1 MIITSLTN
9 SRIKE
14 ICKLKE
20 KKYRNMTNT
29 FLIEGINLVTE
40 AGKRNLLKE
49 IFVLEEK
56 TINIDIPT
64 TYVTKEVMKKISST
78 DSIPNVVGV
87 SLKKEELLLGD
98 RLLLL
103 DNLQDPGNLGT
114 IIRSSKAFNIDT
126 IVISP
131 TTVDMYNP
139 KVLRA
144 TEGMI
149 FHINIIV
156 RDLPSL
162 ITELKKDN
170 YKIYG
175 TKVDGG
181 INVKDIS
188 LKRKY
193 ALVIGNEGNGV
204 SEEVNNLCDGFFY
217 KDKKVAVV
225 GGGSSSLT
233 EALYL
238 SKICKEVIIIHRR
251 DKLTADKYL
260 IDKVNSTKNIKVLYN
275 SNITKYNQNNNKL
288 TSVIINNKDNLE
300 VEGVFLAIGST
311 PNSEIFNVN
320 KDNNYIIVDSN
331 YMTNIDK
338 VYAIGDVIKKDYYQ
352 LSTAASDA
360 VVAASNIIK
369 RENKNS

>member
-1 MIITSLTN
+1 MEEHKVVILGSGISGMTAGIYLKRGGLDVLVVEDNIPGGVLNEIPSIENYPGYEEISGPDLAMNIYNQLTKLGVKILNKKITSIDLNNKIINNNIKYEYLVIATGRK
-9 SRIKE
+9 SRMLSLE
-14 ICKLKE
+14 HE
-20 KKYRNMTNT
+20 K
-29 FLIEGINLVTE
+29 
-40 AGKRNLLKE
+40 
-49 IFVLEEK
+49 
-56 TINIDIPT
+56 
-64 TYVTKEVMKKISST
+64 
-78 DSIPNVVGV
+78 
-87 SLKKEELLLGD
+87 ELLGK
-98 RLLLL
+98 
-103 DNLQDPGNLGT
+103 G
-114 IIRSSKAFNIDT
+114 
-126 IVISP
+126 IS
-131 TTVDMYNP
+131 TC
-139 KVLRA
+139 A
-144 TEGMI
+144 
-149 FHINIIV
+149 
-156 RDLPSL
+156 
-162 ITELKKDN
+162 
-170 YKIYG
+170 
-175 TKVDGG
+175 
-181 INVKDIS
+181 
-188 LKRKY
+188 
-193 ALVIGNEGNGV
+193 
-204 SEEVNNLCDGFFY
+204 LCDGFFY

-251 DKLTADKYL
+251 DKLTSDKYL

>member
-1 MIITSLTN
+1 MEEHKVVILGSGIAGMTAGIYLKRGGLDVLVVEDNIPGGVLNEIPSIENYPGYEEISGPDLAMNIYNQLTKLGVKILNKKITSIDLNNKIINNNIKYEYLIIATGRK
-9 SRIKE
+9 SRMLSLE
-14 ICKLKE
+14 HE
-20 KKYRNMTNT
+20 K
-29 FLIEGINLVTE
+29 
-40 AGKRNLLKE
+40 
-49 IFVLEEK
+49 
-56 TINIDIPT
+56 
-64 TYVTKEVMKKISST
+64 
-78 DSIPNVVGV
+78 
-87 SLKKEELLLGD
+87 ELLGK
-98 RLLLL
+98 
-103 DNLQDPGNLGT
+103 G
-114 IIRSSKAFNIDT
+114 
-126 IVISP
+126 IS
-131 TTVDMYNP
+131 TC
-139 KVLRA
+139 A
-144 TEGMI
+144 
-149 FHINIIV
+149 
-156 RDLPSL
+156 
-162 ITELKKDN
+162 
-170 YKIYG
+170 
-175 TKVDGG
+175 
-181 INVKDIS
+181 
-188 LKRKY
+188 
-193 ALVIGNEGNGV
+193 
-204 SEEVNNLCDGFFY
+204 LCDGFFY

-251 DKLTADKYL
+251 DKLTSDKYL

-369 RENKNS
+369 RENKNL

>member
-1 MIITSLTN
+1 MKEHKVVILGSGIAGMTAGIYLKRGGLDVLVVEDNIPGGVLNEIPSIENYPGYEEISGPDLAMNIYNQLTKLGVKILNKKITSIDLNNKIINNNIKYEYLVIATGRK
-9 SRIKE
+9 SRMLSLE
-14 ICKLKE
+14 HE
-20 KKYRNMTNT
+20 K
-29 FLIEGINLVTE
+29 
-40 AGKRNLLKE
+40 
-49 IFVLEEK
+49 
-56 TINIDIPT
+56 
-64 TYVTKEVMKKISST
+64 
-78 DSIPNVVGV
+78 
-87 SLKKEELLLGD
+87 ELLGK
-98 RLLLL
+98 
-103 DNLQDPGNLGT
+103 G
-114 IIRSSKAFNIDT
+114 
-126 IVISP
+126 IS
-131 TTVDMYNP
+131 TC
-139 KVLRA
+139 A
-144 TEGMI
+144 
-149 FHINIIV
+149 
-156 RDLPSL
+156 
-162 ITELKKDN
+162 
-170 YKIYG
+170 
-175 TKVDGG
+175 
-181 INVKDIS
+181 
-188 LKRKY
+188 
-193 ALVIGNEGNGV
+193 
-204 SEEVNNLCDGFFY
+204 LCDGFFY

-288 TSVIINNKDNLE
+288 TSVTINNKDNLE

>member
-1 MIITSLTN
+1 MEEHKVVILGSGIAGMTAGIYLKRGGLDVLVVEDNIPGGVLNEIPSIENYPGYEEISGPDLAMNIYNQLTKLGVKILNKKITSIDLNNKIINNNIKYEYLVIATGRK
-9 SRIKE
+9 SRMLSLE
-14 ICKLKE
+14 HE
-20 KKYRNMTNT
+20 K
-29 FLIEGINLVTE
+29 
-40 AGKRNLLKE
+40 
-49 IFVLEEK
+49 
-56 TINIDIPT
+56 
-64 TYVTKEVMKKISST
+64 
-78 DSIPNVVGV
+78 
-87 SLKKEELLLGD
+87 ELLGK
-98 RLLLL
+98 
-103 DNLQDPGNLGT
+103 G
-114 IIRSSKAFNIDT
+114 
-126 IVISP
+126 IS
-131 TTVDMYNP
+131 TC
-139 KVLRA
+139 A
-144 TEGMI
+144 
-149 FHINIIV
+149 
-156 RDLPSL
+156 
-162 ITELKKDN
+162 
-170 YKIYG
+170 
-175 TKVDGG
+175 
-181 INVKDIS
+181 
-188 LKRKY
+188 
-193 ALVIGNEGNGV
+193 
-204 SEEVNNLCDGFFY
+204 LCDGFFY

-251 DKLTADKYL
+251 DKLTSDKYL

-288 TSVIINNKDNLE
+288 TSVTINNKDNLE

-352 LSTAASDA
+352 LSTATSDA

>member
-1 MIITSLTN
+1 MEEHKVVILGSGIAGMTAGIYLKRGGLDVIIVEDNIPGGVLNEIPSIENYPGYEEISGPDLAMNIYNQLTKLGVKILNKKITSIDLNNKIINNNIKYEYLVIATGRK
-9 SRIKE
+9 SRMLSLE
-14 ICKLKE
+14 HE
-20 KKYRNMTNT
+20 K
-29 FLIEGINLVTE
+29 
-40 AGKRNLLKE
+40 
-49 IFVLEEK
+49 
-56 TINIDIPT
+56 
-64 TYVTKEVMKKISST
+64 
-78 DSIPNVVGV
+78 
-87 SLKKEELLLGD
+87 ELLGK
-98 RLLLL
+98 
-103 DNLQDPGNLGT
+103 G
-114 IIRSSKAFNIDT
+114 
-126 IVISP
+126 IS
-131 TTVDMYNP
+131 TC
-139 KVLRA
+139 A
-144 TEGMI
+144 
-149 FHINIIV
+149 
-156 RDLPSL
+156 
-162 ITELKKDN
+162 
-170 YKIYG
+170 
-175 TKVDGG
+175 
-181 INVKDIS
+181 
-188 LKRKY
+188 
-193 ALVIGNEGNGV
+193 
-204 SEEVNNLCDGFFY
+204 LCDGFFY
-217 KDKKVAVV
+217 KDKKVVVV

-251 DKLTADKYL
+251 DKLTSDKYL

-352 LSTAASDA
+352 LSTASSDA

>member
-1 MIITSLTN
+1 MEEHKVVILGSGIAGMTAGIYLKRGGLDVLVVEDNIPGGVLNEIPSIENYPGYEEISGPDLAMNIYNQLTKLGVKILNKKITSIDLNNKIINNNIKYEYLVIATGRK
-9 SRIKE
+9 SRMLSLE
-14 ICKLKE
+14 HE
-20 KKYRNMTNT
+20 K
-29 FLIEGINLVTE
+29 
-40 AGKRNLLKE
+40 
-49 IFVLEEK
+49 
-56 TINIDIPT
+56 
-64 TYVTKEVMKKISST
+64 
-78 DSIPNVVGV
+78 
-87 SLKKEELLLGD
+87 ELLGK
-98 RLLLL
+98 
-103 DNLQDPGNLGT
+103 G
-114 IIRSSKAFNIDT
+114 
-126 IVISP
+126 IS
-131 TTVDMYNP
+131 TC
-139 KVLRA
+139 A
-144 TEGMI
+144 
-149 FHINIIV
+149 
-156 RDLPSL
+156 
-162 ITELKKDN
+162 
-170 YKIYG
+170 
-175 TKVDGG
+175 
-181 INVKDIS
+181 
-188 LKRKY
+188 
-193 ALVIGNEGNGV
+193 
-204 SEEVNNLCDGFFY
+204 LCDGFFY

-288 TSVIINNKDNLE
+288 TSVTINNKDNLE

-369 RENKNS
+369 RENKNL

>member
-1 MIITSLTN
+1 MEEHKVVILGSGIAGMTAGIYLKRGGLDVLVVEDNIPGGVLNEIPSIENYPGYEEISGPDLAMNIYNQLTKLGVKILNKKITSIDLNNKIINNNIKYEYLVIATGRK
-9 SRIKE
+9 SRMLSLE
-14 ICKLKE
+14 HE
-20 KKYRNMTNT
+20 K
-29 FLIEGINLVTE
+29 
-40 AGKRNLLKE
+40 
-49 IFVLEEK
+49 
-56 TINIDIPT
+56 
-64 TYVTKEVMKKISST
+64 
-78 DSIPNVVGV
+78 
-87 SLKKEELLLGD
+87 ELLGK
-98 RLLLL
+98 
-103 DNLQDPGNLGT
+103 G
-114 IIRSSKAFNIDT
+114 
-126 IVISP
+126 IS
-131 TTVDMYNP
+131 TC
-139 KVLRA
+139 A
-144 TEGMI
+144 
-149 FHINIIV
+149 
-156 RDLPSL
+156 
-162 ITELKKDN
+162 
-170 YKIYG
+170 
-175 TKVDGG
+175 
-181 INVKDIS
+181 
-188 LKRKY
+188 
-193 ALVIGNEGNGV
+193 
-204 SEEVNNLCDGFFY
+204 LCDGFFY

-352 LSTAASDA
+352 LSTASSDS

>member
-1 MIITSLTN
+1 MEEHKVVILGSGIAGMTAGIYLKRGGLDVLVVEDNIPGGVLNEIPSIENYPGYEEISGPDLAMNIYNQLTKLGVKILNKKITSIDLNNKIINNNIKYEYLVIATGRK
-9 SRIKE
+9 SRMLSLE
-14 ICKLKE
+14 HE
-20 KKYRNMTNT
+20 K
-29 FLIEGINLVTE
+29 
-40 AGKRNLLKE
+40 
-49 IFVLEEK
+49 
-56 TINIDIPT
+56 
-64 TYVTKEVMKKISST
+64 
-78 DSIPNVVGV
+78 
-87 SLKKEELLLGD
+87 ELLGK
-98 RLLLL
+98 
-103 DNLQDPGNLGT
+103 G
-114 IIRSSKAFNIDT
+114 
-126 IVISP
+126 IS
-131 TTVDMYNP
+131 TC
-139 KVLRA
+139 A
-144 TEGMI
+144 
-149 FHINIIV
+149 
-156 RDLPSL
+156 
-162 ITELKKDN
+162 
-170 YKIYG
+170 
-175 TKVDGG
+175 
-181 INVKDIS
+181 
-188 LKRKY
+188 
-193 ALVIGNEGNGV
+193 
-204 SEEVNNLCDGFFY
+204 LCDGFFY

-288 TSVIINNKDNLE
+288 TSVTINNEDNLE

>member
-1 MIITSLTN
+1 MEEHKVVILGSGIAGMTAGIYLKRGGLDVLVVEDNIPGGVLNEIPSIENYPGYEEISGPDLAMNIYNQLTKLGVKILNKKITSIDLNNKIINNNIKYEYLVIATGRK
-9 SRIKE
+9 SRMLSLE
-14 ICKLKE
+14 HE
-20 KKYRNMTNT
+20 K
-29 FLIEGINLVTE
+29 
-40 AGKRNLLKE
+40 
-49 IFVLEEK
+49 
-56 TINIDIPT
+56 
-64 TYVTKEVMKKISST
+64 
-78 DSIPNVVGV
+78 
-87 SLKKEELLLGD
+87 ELLGK
-98 RLLLL
+98 
-103 DNLQDPGNLGT
+103 G
-114 IIRSSKAFNIDT
+114 
-126 IVISP
+126 IS
-131 TTVDMYNP
+131 TC
-139 KVLRA
+139 A
-144 TEGMI
+144 
-149 FHINIIV
+149 
-156 RDLPSL
+156 
-162 ITELKKDN
+162 
-170 YKIYG
+170 
-175 TKVDGG
+175 
-181 INVKDIS
+181 
-188 LKRKY
+188 
-193 ALVIGNEGNGV
+193 
-204 SEEVNNLCDGFFY
+204 LCDGFFY

>member
-1 MIITSLTN
+1 MEEHKVVILGSGIAGMTAGIYLKRGGLDVLVVEDNIPGGVLNEIPSIENYPGYEEISGPDLAINIYNQLTKLGVKILNKKITSIDLNNKIINNNIKYEYLVIATGRK
-9 SRIKE
+9 SRMLSLE
-14 ICKLKE
+14 HE
-20 KKYRNMTNT
+20 K
-29 FLIEGINLVTE
+29 
-40 AGKRNLLKE
+40 
-49 IFVLEEK
+49 
-56 TINIDIPT
+56 
-64 TYVTKEVMKKISST
+64 
-78 DSIPNVVGV
+78 
-87 SLKKEELLLGD
+87 ELLGK
-98 RLLLL
+98 
-103 DNLQDPGNLGT
+103 G
-114 IIRSSKAFNIDT
+114 
-126 IVISP
+126 IS
-131 TTVDMYNP
+131 TC
-139 KVLRA
+139 A
-144 TEGMI
+144 
-149 FHINIIV
+149 
-156 RDLPSL
+156 
-162 ITELKKDN
+162 
-170 YKIYG
+170 
-175 TKVDGG
+175 
-181 INVKDIS
+181 
-188 LKRKY
+188 
-193 ALVIGNEGNGV
+193 
-204 SEEVNNLCDGFFY
+204 LCDGFFY

-288 TSVIINNKDNLE
+288 TSVTINNKDNLE

>member
-1 MIITSLTN
+1 MEEHKVVILGSGIAGMTAGIYLKRGGLDVLVVEDNIPGGVLNEIPSIENYPGYEEISGPDLAMNIYNQLTKLGVKILNQKITSIDLNNKIINNNIKYEYLVIATGRK
-9 SRIKE
+9 SRMLSLE
-14 ICKLKE
+14 HE
-20 KKYRNMTNT
+20 K
-29 FLIEGINLVTE
+29 
-40 AGKRNLLKE
+40 
-49 IFVLEEK
+49 
-56 TINIDIPT
+56 
-64 TYVTKEVMKKISST
+64 
-78 DSIPNVVGV
+78 
-87 SLKKEELLLGD
+87 ELLGK
-98 RLLLL
+98 
-103 DNLQDPGNLGT
+103 G
-114 IIRSSKAFNIDT
+114 
-126 IVISP
+126 IS
-131 TTVDMYNP
+131 TC
-139 KVLRA
+139 A
-144 TEGMI
+144 
-149 FHINIIV
+149 
-156 RDLPSL
+156 
-162 ITELKKDN
+162 
-170 YKIYG
+170 
-175 TKVDGG
+175 
-181 INVKDIS
+181 
-188 LKRKY
+188 
-193 ALVIGNEGNGV
+193 
-204 SEEVNNLCDGFFY
+204 LCDGFFY

-251 DKLTADKYL
+251 DKLTSDKYL

-369 RENKNS
+369 RENKN

>member
-1 MIITSLTN
+1 MEEHKVVILGSGIAGMTAGIYLKRGGLDVLVVEDNIPGGVLNEIPSIENYPGYEEISGPDLAMNIYNQLTKLGVKILNKKITSIDLNNKIINNNIKYEYLVIATGRK
-9 SRIKE
+9 SRMLSLE
-14 ICKLKE
+14 HE
-20 KKYRNMTNT
+20 K
-29 FLIEGINLVTE
+29 
-40 AGKRNLLKE
+40 
-49 IFVLEEK
+49 
-56 TINIDIPT
+56 
-64 TYVTKEVMKKISST
+64 
-78 DSIPNVVGV
+78 
-87 SLKKEELLLGD
+87 ELLGK
-98 RLLLL
+98 
-103 DNLQDPGNLGT
+103 G
-114 IIRSSKAFNIDT
+114 
-126 IVISP
+126 IS
-131 TTVDMYNP
+131 TC
-139 KVLRA
+139 A
-144 TEGMI
+144 
-149 FHINIIV
+149 
-156 RDLPSL
+156 
-162 ITELKKDN
+162 
-170 YKIYG
+170 
-175 TKVDGG
+175 
-181 INVKDIS
+181 
-188 LKRKY
+188 
-193 ALVIGNEGNGV
+193 
-204 SEEVNNLCDGFFY
+204 LCDGFFY

-251 DKLTADKYL
+251 DKLTSDKYL
-260 IDKVNSTKNIKVLYN
+260 IDKVKSTKNIKVLYN

-352 LSTAASDA
+352 LSTATSDA

>member
-1 MIITSLTN
+1 MEEHKVVILGSGIAGMTAGIYLKRGGLDVLVVEDNIPGGVLNEIPSIENYPGYEEISGPDLAMNIYNQLTKLGVKILNKKITSIDLNNKIINNNIKYEYLVIATGRK
-9 SRIKE
+9 SRMLSLE
-14 ICKLKE
+14 HE
-20 KKYRNMTNT
+20 K
-29 FLIEGINLVTE
+29 
-40 AGKRNLLKE
+40 
-49 IFVLEEK
+49 
-56 TINIDIPT
+56 
-64 TYVTKEVMKKISST
+64 
-78 DSIPNVVGV
+78 
-87 SLKKEELLLGD
+87 ELLGK
-98 RLLLL
+98 
-103 DNLQDPGNLGT
+103 G
-114 IIRSSKAFNIDT
+114 
-126 IVISP
+126 IS
-131 TTVDMYNP
+131 TC
-139 KVLRA
+139 A
-144 TEGMI
+144 
-149 FHINIIV
+149 
-156 RDLPSL
+156 
-162 ITELKKDN
+162 
-170 YKIYG
+170 
-175 TKVDGG
+175 
-181 INVKDIS
+181 
-188 LKRKY
+188 
-193 ALVIGNEGNGV
+193 
-204 SEEVNNLCDGFFY
+204 LCDGFFY
-217 KDKKVAVV
+217 KDKKVTVV

-288 TSVIINNKDNLE
+288 TSVTINNKDNLE

>member
-1 MIITSLTN
+1 MEEHKVVILGSGIAGMTAGIYLKRGGLDVIIVEDNIPGGVLNEIPSIENYPGYEEISGPDLAMNIYNQLTKLGVKILNKKITSIDLNNKIINNNIKYEYLVIATGRK
-9 SRIKE
+9 SRMLSLE
-14 ICKLKE
+14 HE
-20 KKYRNMTNT
+20 K
-29 FLIEGINLVTE
+29 
-40 AGKRNLLKE
+40 
-49 IFVLEEK
+49 
-56 TINIDIPT
+56 
-64 TYVTKEVMKKISST
+64 
-78 DSIPNVVGV
+78 
-87 SLKKEELLLGD
+87 ELLGK
-98 RLLLL
+98 
-103 DNLQDPGNLGT
+103 G
-114 IIRSSKAFNIDT
+114 
-126 IVISP
+126 IS
-131 TTVDMYNP
+131 TC
-139 KVLRA
+139 A
-144 TEGMI
+144 
-149 FHINIIV
+149 
-156 RDLPSL
+156 
-162 ITELKKDN
+162 
-170 YKIYG
+170 
-175 TKVDGG
+175 
-181 INVKDIS
+181 
-188 LKRKY
+188 
-193 ALVIGNEGNGV
+193 
-204 SEEVNNLCDGFFY
+204 LCDGFFY

-288 TSVIINNKDNLE
+288 TSVTINNKDNLE

-311 PNSEIFNVN
+311 PNSEMFNVN

-352 LSTAASDA
+352 LSTASSDA

>member
-1 MIITSLTN
+1 MEEHKVVILGSGIAGMTAGIYLKRGGLDVLVVEDNIPGGVLNEIPSIENYPGYEEISGPDLAMNIYNQLTKLGVKILNKKITSIDLNNKIINNNIKYEYLVIATGRK
-9 SRIKE
+9 SRMLSLE
-14 ICKLKE
+14 HE
-20 KKYRNMTNT
+20 K
-29 FLIEGINLVTE
+29 
-40 AGKRNLLKE
+40 
-49 IFVLEEK
+49 
-56 TINIDIPT
+56 
-64 TYVTKEVMKKISST
+64 
-78 DSIPNVVGV
+78 
-87 SLKKEELLLGD
+87 ELLGK
-98 RLLLL
+98 
-103 DNLQDPGNLGT
+103 G
-114 IIRSSKAFNIDT
+114 
-126 IVISP
+126 IS
-131 TTVDMYNP
+131 TC
-139 KVLRA
+139 A
-144 TEGMI
+144 
-149 FHINIIV
+149 
-156 RDLPSL
+156 
-162 ITELKKDN
+162 
-170 YKIYG
+170 
-175 TKVDGG
+175 
-181 INVKDIS
+181 
-188 LKRKY
+188 
-193 ALVIGNEGNGV
+193 
-204 SEEVNNLCDGFFY
+204 LCDGFFY

-260 IDKVNSTKNIKVLYN
+260 IDKVNSTKNVKVLYN

-360 VVAASNIIK
+360 IVAASNIIK

>member
-1 MIITSLTN
+1 MEEHKVVILGSGIAGMTAGIYLKRGGLDVIIVEDNIPGGVLNEIPSIENYPGYEEISGPDLAMNIYNQLTKLGVKILNKKITSIDLDNKIINNNIKYEYLVIATGRK
-9 SRIKE
+9 SRMLSLE
-14 ICKLKE
+14 HE
-20 KKYRNMTNT
+20 K
-29 FLIEGINLVTE
+29 
-40 AGKRNLLKE
+40 
-49 IFVLEEK
+49 
-56 TINIDIPT
+56 
-64 TYVTKEVMKKISST
+64 
-78 DSIPNVVGV
+78 
-87 SLKKEELLLGD
+87 ELLGK
-98 RLLLL
+98 
-103 DNLQDPGNLGT
+103 G
-114 IIRSSKAFNIDT
+114 
-126 IVISP
+126 IS
-131 TTVDMYNP
+131 TC
-139 KVLRA
+139 A
-144 TEGMI
+144 
-149 FHINIIV
+149 
-156 RDLPSL
+156 
-162 ITELKKDN
+162 
-170 YKIYG
+170 
-175 TKVDGG
+175 
-181 INVKDIS
+181 
-188 LKRKY
+188 
-193 ALVIGNEGNGV
+193 
-204 SEEVNNLCDGFFY
+204 LCDGFFY

-251 DKLTADKYL
+251 DKLTSDKYL

-331 YMTNIDK
+331 YMTNVDK

>member
-1 MIITSLTN
+1 MEEHKVVILGSGIAGMTAGIYLKRGGLDVLVVEDNIPGGVLNEIPSIENYPGYEEISGPDLAMNIYNQLTKLGVKISNKKITSIDLNNKIINNNIKYEYLVIATGRK
-9 SRIKE
+9 SRMLSLE
-14 ICKLKE
+14 HE
-20 KKYRNMTNT
+20 K
-29 FLIEGINLVTE
+29 
-40 AGKRNLLKE
+40 
-49 IFVLEEK
+49 
-56 TINIDIPT
+56 
-64 TYVTKEVMKKISST
+64 
-78 DSIPNVVGV
+78 
-87 SLKKEELLLGD
+87 ELLGK
-98 RLLLL
+98 
-103 DNLQDPGNLGT
+103 G
-114 IIRSSKAFNIDT
+114 
-126 IVISP
+126 IS
-131 TTVDMYNP
+131 TC
-139 KVLRA
+139 A
-144 TEGMI
+144 
-149 FHINIIV
+149 
-156 RDLPSL
+156 
-162 ITELKKDN
+162 
-170 YKIYG
+170 
-175 TKVDGG
+175 
-181 INVKDIS
+181 
-188 LKRKY
+188 
-193 ALVIGNEGNGV
+193 
-204 SEEVNNLCDGFFY
+204 LCDGFFY

-360 VVAASNIIK
+360 IVAASNIIK

>member
-1 MIITSLTN
+1 MEEHKVVILGSGIAGMTAGIYLKRGGLDVLVVEDNIPGGVLNEIPSIENYPGYEEISGPDLAMNIYNQLTKLGVKILNKKITSIDLNNKIINNNIKYEYLVIATGRK
-9 SRIKE
+9 SRMLSLE
-14 ICKLKE
+14 HE
-20 KKYRNMTNT
+20 K
-29 FLIEGINLVTE
+29 
-40 AGKRNLLKE
+40 
-49 IFVLEEK
+49 
-56 TINIDIPT
+56 
-64 TYVTKEVMKKISST
+64 
-78 DSIPNVVGV
+78 
-87 SLKKEELLLGD
+87 ELLGK
-98 RLLLL
+98 
-103 DNLQDPGNLGT
+103 G
-114 IIRSSKAFNIDT
+114 
-126 IVISP
+126 IS
-131 TTVDMYNP
+131 TC
-139 KVLRA
+139 A
-144 TEGMI
+144 
-149 FHINIIV
+149 
-156 RDLPSL
+156 
-162 ITELKKDN
+162 
-170 YKIYG
+170 
-175 TKVDGG
+175 
-181 INVKDIS
+181 
-188 LKRKY
+188 
-193 ALVIGNEGNGV
+193 
-204 SEEVNNLCDGFFY
+204 LCDGFFY

-288 TSVIINNKDNLE
+288 TSVTINNKDNLE

-360 VVAASNIIK
+360 VIAASNIIK

>member
-1 MIITSLTN
+1 MEEHKVVILGSGIAGMTAGIYLKRGGLDVLVVEDNIPGGILNEIPSIENYPGYEEISGPDLAMNIYNQLTKLGVKILNKKITSIDLNNKIINNNIKYEYLVIATGRK
-9 SRIKE
+9 SRMLSLE
-14 ICKLKE
+14 HE
-20 KKYRNMTNT
+20 K
-29 FLIEGINLVTE
+29 
-40 AGKRNLLKE
+40 
-49 IFVLEEK
+49 
-56 TINIDIPT
+56 
-64 TYVTKEVMKKISST
+64 
-78 DSIPNVVGV
+78 
-87 SLKKEELLLGD
+87 ELLGK
-98 RLLLL
+98 
-103 DNLQDPGNLGT
+103 G
-114 IIRSSKAFNIDT
+114 
-126 IVISP
+126 IS
-131 TTVDMYNP
+131 TC
-139 KVLRA
+139 A
-144 TEGMI
+144 
-149 FHINIIV
+149 
-156 RDLPSL
+156 
-162 ITELKKDN
+162 
-170 YKIYG
+170 
-175 TKVDGG
+175 
-181 INVKDIS
+181 
-188 LKRKY
+188 
-193 ALVIGNEGNGV
+193 
-204 SEEVNNLCDGFFY
+204 LCDGFFY

-288 TSVIINNKDNLE
+288 TSVTINNKDNLE

-311 PNSEIFNVN
+311 PNSEMFNVN

>member
-1 MIITSLTN
+1 MEEHKVVILGSGIAGMTAGIYLKRGGLDVLVVEDNIPGGVLNEIPSIENYPGYEEISGPDLAMNIYNQLTKLGVKILNKKITSIDLNNKIINNNIKYEYLVIATGRK
-9 SRIKE
+9 SRMLSLE
-14 ICKLKE
+14 HE
-20 KKYRNMTNT
+20 K
-29 FLIEGINLVTE
+29 
-40 AGKRNLLKE
+40 
-49 IFVLEEK
+49 
-56 TINIDIPT
+56 
-64 TYVTKEVMKKISST
+64 
-78 DSIPNVVGV
+78 
-87 SLKKEELLLGD
+87 ELLGK
-98 RLLLL
+98 
-103 DNLQDPGNLGT
+103 G
-114 IIRSSKAFNIDT
+114 
-126 IVISP
+126 IS
-131 TTVDMYNP
+131 TC
-139 KVLRA
+139 A
-144 TEGMI
+144 
-149 FHINIIV
+149 
-156 RDLPSL
+156 
-162 ITELKKDN
+162 
-170 YKIYG
+170 
-175 TKVDGG
+175 
-181 INVKDIS
+181 
-188 LKRKY
+188 
-193 ALVIGNEGNGV
+193 
-204 SEEVNNLCDGFFY
+204 LCDGFFY
-217 KDKKVAVV
+217 KDKKVAIV

-288 TSVIINNKDNLE
+288 TSVTINNKDNLE

>member
-1 MIITSLTN
+1 MKEHKVVILGSGIAGMTAGIYLKRGGLDVLVVEDNIPGGVLNEIPSIENYPGYEEISGPDLAMNIYNQLTKLGVKILNKKITSIDLNNKIINNNIKYEYLVIATGRK
-9 SRIKE
+9 SRMLSLE
-14 ICKLKE
+14 HE
-20 KKYRNMTNT
+20 K
-29 FLIEGINLVTE
+29 
-40 AGKRNLLKE
+40 
-49 IFVLEEK
+49 
-56 TINIDIPT
+56 
-64 TYVTKEVMKKISST
+64 
-78 DSIPNVVGV
+78 
-87 SLKKEELLLGD
+87 ELLGK
-98 RLLLL
+98 
-103 DNLQDPGNLGT
+103 G
-114 IIRSSKAFNIDT
+114 
-126 IVISP
+126 IS
-131 TTVDMYNP
+131 TC
-139 KVLRA
+139 A
-144 TEGMI
+144 
-149 FHINIIV
+149 
-156 RDLPSL
+156 
-162 ITELKKDN
+162 
-170 YKIYG
+170 
-175 TKVDGG
+175 
-181 INVKDIS
+181 
-188 LKRKY
+188 
-193 ALVIGNEGNGV
+193 
-204 SEEVNNLCDGFFY
+204 LCDGFFY

-251 DKLTADKYL
+251 DKLTSDKYL

-288 TSVIINNKDNLE
+288 TSVTINNKDKLE

>member
-1 MIITSLTN
+1 MEEHKVVILGSGIAGMTAGIYLKRGGLDVIIVEDNIPGGVLNEIPSIENYPGYEEIPGPDLAMNIYNQLTKLGVKILNKKITSIDLNNKIINNNIKYEYLVIATGRK
-9 SRIKE
+9 SRMLSLE
-14 ICKLKE
+14 HE
-20 KKYRNMTNT
+20 K
-29 FLIEGINLVTE
+29 
-40 AGKRNLLKE
+40 
-49 IFVLEEK
+49 
-56 TINIDIPT
+56 
-64 TYVTKEVMKKISST
+64 
-78 DSIPNVVGV
+78 
-87 SLKKEELLLGD
+87 ELLGK
-98 RLLLL
+98 
-103 DNLQDPGNLGT
+103 G
-114 IIRSSKAFNIDT
+114 
-126 IVISP
+126 IS
-131 TTVDMYNP
+131 TC
-139 KVLRA
+139 A
-144 TEGMI
+144 
-149 FHINIIV
+149 
-156 RDLPSL
+156 
-162 ITELKKDN
+162 
-170 YKIYG
+170 
-175 TKVDGG
+175 
-181 INVKDIS
+181 
-188 LKRKY
+188 
-193 ALVIGNEGNGV
+193 
-204 SEEVNNLCDGFFY
+204 LCDGFFY

-251 DKLTADKYL
+251 DKLTSDKYL

>member
-1 MIITSLTN
+1 MEEHKVVILGSGIAGMTAGIYLKRGGLDVLVVEDNIPGGVLNEIPSIENYPGYEEISGPDLAMNIYNQLTKLGVKILNKKITSIDLDNKIINNNIKYEYLVIATGRK
-9 SRIKE
+9 SRMLSLE
-14 ICKLKE
+14 HE
-20 KKYRNMTNT
+20 K
-29 FLIEGINLVTE
+29 
-40 AGKRNLLKE
+40 
-49 IFVLEEK
+49 
-56 TINIDIPT
+56 
-64 TYVTKEVMKKISST
+64 
-78 DSIPNVVGV
+78 
-87 SLKKEELLLGD
+87 ELLGK
-98 RLLLL
+98 
-103 DNLQDPGNLGT
+103 G
-114 IIRSSKAFNIDT
+114 
-126 IVISP
+126 IS
-131 TTVDMYNP
+131 TC
-139 KVLRA
+139 A
-144 TEGMI
+144 
-149 FHINIIV
+149 
-156 RDLPSL
+156 
-162 ITELKKDN
+162 
-170 YKIYG
+170 
-175 TKVDGG
+175 
-181 INVKDIS
+181 
-188 LKRKY
+188 
-193 ALVIGNEGNGV
+193 
-204 SEEVNNLCDGFFY
+204 LCDGFFY

-251 DKLTADKYL
+251 DKLTSDKYL

-300 VEGVFLAIGST
+300 VEGVFLAIGSI

>member
-1 MIITSLTN
+1 MEEHKVVILGSGIAGMTAGIYLKRGGLDVLVVEDNIPGGVLNEIPSIENYPGYEEISGPDLAMNIYNQLTKLGVKILNKKITSIDLNNKIINNNIKYEYLVIATGRK
-9 SRIKE
+9 SRM
-14 ICKLKE
+14 L
-20 KKYRNMTNT
+20 
-29 FLIEGINLVTE
+29 
-40 AGKRNLLKE
+40 
-49 IFVLEEK
+49 
-56 TINIDIPT
+56 
-64 TYVTKEVMKKISST
+64 
-78 DSIPNVVGV
+78 
-87 SLKKEELLLGD
+87 SLKHEKELLGK
-98 RLLLL
+98 
-103 DNLQDPGNLGT
+103 G
-114 IIRSSKAFNIDT
+114 
-126 IVISP
+126 IS
-131 TTVDMYNP
+131 TC
-139 KVLRA
+139 A
-144 TEGMI
+144 
-149 FHINIIV
+149 
-156 RDLPSL
+156 
-162 ITELKKDN
+162 
-170 YKIYG
+170 
-175 TKVDGG
+175 
-181 INVKDIS
+181 
-188 LKRKY
+188 
-193 ALVIGNEGNGV
+193 
-204 SEEVNNLCDGFFY
+204 LCDGFFY

-251 DKLTADKYL
+251 DKLTSDKYL

-320 KDNNYIIVDSN
+320 KENNYIIVDSN

-352 LSTAASDA
+352 LSTASSDA

>member
-1 MIITSLTN
+1 MEEHKVVILGSGIAGMTAGIYLKRGGLDVLVVEDNIPGGVLNEIPSIENYPGYEEISGPDLAMNIYNQLTKLGVKILNKKITSIDLN
-9 SRIKE
+9 NKIINNNIKYE
-14 ICKLKE
+14 
-20 KKYRNMTNT
+20 Y
-29 FLIEGINLVTE
+29 
-40 AGKRNLLKE
+40 
-49 IFVLEEK
+49 
-56 TINIDIPT
+56 
-64 TYVTKEVMKKISST
+64 
-78 DSIPNVVGV
+78 
-87 SLKKEELLLGD
+87 
-98 RLLLL
+98 
-103 DNLQDPGNLGT
+103 
-114 IIRSSKAFNIDT
+114 
-126 IVISP
+126 
-131 TTVDMYNP
+131 
-139 KVLRA
+139 
-144 TEGMI
+144 
-149 FHINIIV
+149 
-156 RDLPSL
+156 
-162 ITELKKDN
+162 
-170 YKIYG
+170 
-175 TKVDGG
+175 
-181 INVKDIS
+181 
-188 LKRKY
+188 
-193 ALVIGNEGNGV
+193 LVIATGRKSRMLSLEHEKELRGKGI
-204 SEEVNNLCDGFFY
+204 STCALCDGFFY

-288 TSVIINNKDNLE
+288 TSVTINNKDNLE

-352 LSTAASDA
+352 LSTASSDA

>member
-1 MIITSLTN
+1 MEEHKVVILGSGIAGMTAGIYLKRGGLDVLVVEDNIPGGVLNEIPSIENYPGYEEISGPDLAMNIYNQLTKLGVKILNIKITSIDLNNKIINNNIKYEYLVIATGRK
-9 SRIKE
+9 SRMLSLE
-14 ICKLKE
+14 HE
-20 KKYRNMTNT
+20 K
-29 FLIEGINLVTE
+29 
-40 AGKRNLLKE
+40 
-49 IFVLEEK
+49 
-56 TINIDIPT
+56 
-64 TYVTKEVMKKISST
+64 
-78 DSIPNVVGV
+78 
-87 SLKKEELLLGD
+87 ELLGK
-98 RLLLL
+98 
-103 DNLQDPGNLGT
+103 G
-114 IIRSSKAFNIDT
+114 
-126 IVISP
+126 IS
-131 TTVDMYNP
+131 TC
-139 KVLRA
+139 A
-144 TEGMI
+144 
-149 FHINIIV
+149 
-156 RDLPSL
+156 
-162 ITELKKDN
+162 
-170 YKIYG
+170 
-175 TKVDGG
+175 
-181 INVKDIS
+181 
-188 LKRKY
+188 
-193 ALVIGNEGNGV
+193 
-204 SEEVNNLCDGFFY
+204 LCDGFFY

-251 DKLTADKYL
+251 DKLTSDKYL

>member
-1 MIITSLTN
+1 MEEHKVVILGSGIAGMTAGIYLKRGGLDVLVVEDNIPGGVLNEIPSIENYPGYEEISGPDLAMNIYNQLTKLGVKILNKKITSIDLNNKIINNNIKYEYLVIATGRK
-9 SRIKE
+9 SRMLSLE
-14 ICKLKE
+14 HE
-20 KKYRNMTNT
+20 K
-29 FLIEGINLVTE
+29 
-40 AGKRNLLKE
+40 
-49 IFVLEEK
+49 
-56 TINIDIPT
+56 
-64 TYVTKEVMKKISST
+64 
-78 DSIPNVVGV
+78 
-87 SLKKEELLLGD
+87 ELLGK
-98 RLLLL
+98 
-103 DNLQDPGNLGT
+103 G
-114 IIRSSKAFNIDT
+114 
-126 IVISP
+126 IS
-131 TTVDMYNP
+131 TC
-139 KVLRA
+139 A
-144 TEGMI
+144 
-149 FHINIIV
+149 
-156 RDLPSL
+156 
-162 ITELKKDN
+162 
-170 YKIYG
+170 
-175 TKVDGG
+175 
-181 INVKDIS
+181 
-188 LKRKY
+188 
-193 ALVIGNEGNGV
+193 
-204 SEEVNNLCDGFFY
+204 LCDGFFY

-288 TSVIINNKDNLE
+288 TSVTINNKDNLE

-369 RENKNS
+369 RENKDS

>member
-1 MIITSLTN
+1 MEEHKVVILGSGIAGMTAGIYLKRGGLDVIIVEDNIPGGVLNEIPSIENYPGYEEISGPDLAMNIYNQLTKLGVKILNKKITSIDLNNKIINNNIKYEYLVIATGRK
-9 SRIKE
+9 SRMLSLE
-14 ICKLKE
+14 HE
-20 KKYRNMTNT
+20 K
-29 FLIEGINLVTE
+29 
-40 AGKRNLLKE
+40 
-49 IFVLEEK
+49 
-56 TINIDIPT
+56 
-64 TYVTKEVMKKISST
+64 
-78 DSIPNVVGV
+78 
-87 SLKKEELLLGD
+87 ELLGK
-98 RLLLL
+98 
-103 DNLQDPGNLGT
+103 G
-114 IIRSSKAFNIDT
+114 
-126 IVISP
+126 IS
-131 TTVDMYNP
+131 TC
-139 KVLRA
+139 A
-144 TEGMI
+144 
-149 FHINIIV
+149 
-156 RDLPSL
+156 
-162 ITELKKDN
+162 
-170 YKIYG
+170 
-175 TKVDGG
+175 
-181 INVKDIS
+181 
-188 LKRKY
+188 
-193 ALVIGNEGNGV
+193 
-204 SEEVNNLCDGFFY
+204 LCDGFFY

-288 TSVIINNKDNLE
+288 TSIIINNKDNLE

-360 VVAASNIIK
+360 IVAASNIIK

>member
-1 MIITSLTN
+1 MEEHKVVILGSGIAGMTAGIYLKRGGLDVLVVEDNIPGGVLNEIPSIENYPSYEEISGPDLAMNIYNQLTKLGVKILNKKITSIDLN
-9 SRIKE
+9 NKIINNNIKYE
-14 ICKLKE
+14 YLVIATGRKSKMLSLEHE
-20 KKYRNMTNT
+20 K
-29 FLIEGINLVTE
+29 
-40 AGKRNLLKE
+40 
-49 IFVLEEK
+49 
-56 TINIDIPT
+56 
-64 TYVTKEVMKKISST
+64 
-78 DSIPNVVGV
+78 
-87 SLKKEELLLGD
+87 ELLGK
-98 RLLLL
+98 
-103 DNLQDPGNLGT
+103 G
-114 IIRSSKAFNIDT
+114 
-126 IVISP
+126 IS
-131 TTVDMYNP
+131 TC
-139 KVLRA
+139 A
-144 TEGMI
+144 
-149 FHINIIV
+149 
-156 RDLPSL
+156 
-162 ITELKKDN
+162 
-170 YKIYG
+170 
-175 TKVDGG
+175 
-181 INVKDIS
+181 
-188 LKRKY
+188 
-193 ALVIGNEGNGV
+193 
-204 SEEVNNLCDGFFY
+204 LCDGFFY

-251 DKLTADKYL
+251 DKLTSDKYL

>member
-1 MIITSLTN
+1 MEEHKVVILGSGIAGMTAGIYLKRGGLDVLVVEDNIPGGVLNEIPSIENYPGYEEISGPDLAMNIYNQLTKLGVKILNKKITSIDLNNKIINNNIKYEYLVIATGRK
-9 SRIKE
+9 SRMLSLE
-14 ICKLKE
+14 HE
-20 KKYRNMTNT
+20 K
-29 FLIEGINLVTE
+29 
-40 AGKRNLLKE
+40 
-49 IFVLEEK
+49 
-56 TINIDIPT
+56 
-64 TYVTKEVMKKISST
+64 
-78 DSIPNVVGV
+78 
-87 SLKKEELLLGD
+87 ELLGK
-98 RLLLL
+98 
-103 DNLQDPGNLGT
+103 G
-114 IIRSSKAFNIDT
+114 
-126 IVISP
+126 IS
-131 TTVDMYNP
+131 TC
-139 KVLRA
+139 A
-144 TEGMI
+144 
-149 FHINIIV
+149 
-156 RDLPSL
+156 
-162 ITELKKDN
+162 
-170 YKIYG
+170 
-175 TKVDGG
+175 
-181 INVKDIS
+181 
-188 LKRKY
+188 
-193 ALVIGNEGNGV
+193 
-204 SEEVNNLCDGFFY
+204 LCDGFFY

-251 DKLTADKYL
+251 DKLTSDKYL

-300 VEGVFLAIGST
+300 VEGVFLAIGSI

-352 LSTAASDA
+352 LSTSASDA

>member
-1 MIITSLTN
+1 MEEHKVVILGSGIAGMTAGIYLKRGGLDVLVVEDNIPGGVLNEIPSIENYPGYEEISGPDLAMNIYNQLTKLGVKILNKKITSIDLN
-9 SRIKE
+9 NKIINNNIKYE
-14 ICKLKE
+14 
-20 KKYRNMTNT
+20 Y
-29 FLIEGINLVTE
+29 
-40 AGKRNLLKE
+40 
-49 IFVLEEK
+49 
-56 TINIDIPT
+56 
-64 TYVTKEVMKKISST
+64 
-78 DSIPNVVGV
+78 
-87 SLKKEELLLGD
+87 
-98 RLLLL
+98 
-103 DNLQDPGNLGT
+103 
-114 IIRSSKAFNIDT
+114 
-126 IVISP
+126 
-131 TTVDMYNP
+131 
-139 KVLRA
+139 
-144 TEGMI
+144 
-149 FHINIIV
+149 
-156 RDLPSL
+156 
-162 ITELKKDN
+162 
-170 YKIYG
+170 
-175 TKVDGG
+175 
-181 INVKDIS
+181 
-188 LKRKY
+188 
-193 ALVIGNEGNGV
+193 LVIATGRKSRMLSLEHEKELIGKGI
-204 SEEVNNLCDGFFY
+204 STCALCDGFFY

-288 TSVIINNKDNLE
+288 TSVTINNKDNLE